1 MIKLKVYC
9 VTNKRLASLE
19 RLPSN
24 YKLVGVG
31 DSIFSKKYIIP
42 NNLDNIYYKEKYYS
56 ELTFHYWFWKN
67 ILDKKDK
74 NWIGFCQKRRFWL
87 NNETLDTNISYKNYQ
102 NFILKKPSNKWNGY
116 DSIICE
122 PIFVNKVKKIKIIK
136 RGFRSLLKDPSIFF
150 LENKQSIKFH
160 FDMHHGYCTLDKAIN
175 LLDKSDKEEFRFFV
189 NNQTYFNPHIM
200 FISSNKIADEW
211 FKSLFTWLH
220 KCEDIF
226 GFNDLVGY
234 DKKRLYA
241 FLGERYLSF
250 WFNKYTKSLNWPWAL
265 IS

>member
-1 MIKLKVYC
+1 
-9 VTNKRLASLE
+9 
-19 RLPSN
+19 
-24 YKLVGVG
+24 
-31 DSIFSKKYIIP
+31 
-42 NNLDNIYYKEKYYS
+42 
-56 ELTFHYWFWKN
+56 
-67 ILDKKDK
+67 
-74 NWIGFCQKRRFWL
+74 
-87 NNETLDTNISYKNYQ
+87 
-102 NFILKKPSNKWNGY
+102 
-116 DSIICE
+116 
-122 PIFVNKVKKIKIIK
+122 
-136 RGFRSLLKDPSIFF
+136 
-150 LENKQSIKFH
+150 
-160 FDMHHGYCTLDKAIN
+160 MHHGYCTLDKAIN
-175 LLDKSDKEEFRFFV
+175 LLDKSDREEFRFFV

-211 FKSLFTWLH
+211 FKSLFAWLH